1 MFTML
6 GSEEGQAKG
15 LPLERKKEEEKE
27 SKLQVESESTPL
39 SVRTIVST
47 LLINSNQSTF
57 INNQKEYNSTH
68 SQLYSAVSLS
78 QTPP

>member
-27 SKLQVESESTPL
+27 SKLQVESTPL
-39 SVRTIVST
+39 SVQLSVRTV
-47 LLINSNQSTF
+47 Q
-57 INNQKEYNSTH
+57 
-68 SQLYSAVSLS
+68 
-78 QTPP
+78 